1 MADCLIQFHDSTA
14 GQCIDVRSSSR
25 DTFANEIADVYNG
38 YLSTVKGNDKEDAV
52 YMGELSSTYSGIVLT
67 TYVCTSDARRS
78 SVGSTKISCRAFSV
92 LSRFDFSEN
101 CALVCLGQ
109 IMGTITQRLGKYGI
123 CLRGDISACLLTIS
137 VSEGLLLNLVPTYD
151 IVTRAAPYF
160 VRYRSY
166 KSIEDVMSRGYNIG
180 EKAGDGTRLKPVNVA
195 TTTAPV

>member
-1 MADCLIQFHDSTA
+1 MQDFEQMADCLIQFHDPQA
-14 GQCIDVRSSSR
+14 GQCIDVRSSLR
-25 DTFANEIADVYNG
+25 DTFANEIAHVYNG
-38 YLSTVKGNDKEDAV
+38 YLRTVKGKQEDPV
-52 YMGELSSTYSGIVLT
+52 YMGEFSRLKL
-67 TYVCTSDARRS
+67 
-78 SVGSTKISCRAFSV
+78 VGLMEVPYRAFSV
-92 LSRFDFSEN
+92 FPPWSCHEIVRS
-101 CALVCLGQ
+101 CAGQ